1 MVSVLGIVGLLVIVL
16 LNSAMTA
23 LMTRFF
29 RVRLK
34 TRWGSL
40 LYALLLCPVA
50 MFVVL
55 LVLSGPLPFGDG
67 LSLGPGPT
75 LFLTIAVPLAVGMT
89 FDYVWMPAPDE
100 VELPASLN

>member
-1 MVSVLGIVGLLVIVL
+1 MVSAIGLLGLLVIVL

-40 LYALLLCPVA
+40 VYAVLLCPIA

-55 LVLSGPLPFGDG
+55 LLLSGPLPLGDG
-67 LSLGPGPT
+67 LELSTSAT
-75 LFLTIAVPLAVGMT
+75 LLTTIAIPLAVGIT
-89 FDYVWMPAPDE
+89 FDYFWMPSPDE
-100 VELPASLN
+100 VELPTSTN